1 MSLSDPMAEGVA
13 LDADPDS
20 WAMARLKD
28 ARRQVLHF
36 EARGDKATAARWKRV
51 ERSVDYAMA
60 MFLSTAKMPDLP
72 DETPVDLARS
82 VLRDIAKSGSHDG
95 SRIEA
100 VRLLLSLDSFNQGAA
115 P

>member
-1 MSLSDPMAEGVA
+1 MSISDPVPEAAA
-13 LDADPDS
+13 LDNDPDG
-20 WAMARLKD
+20 WAMARLQD
-28 ARRQVLHF
+28 ARRQVMHH

-60 MFLSTAKMPDLP
+60 MFLSTAKLPDLP
-72 DETPVDLARS
+72 DERPVDLARS